1 MSRPTMRIVTHAVLM
16 ITFCLVAPQIWSRD
30 VVLFEEDFEGVPL
43 EASIMEQIKDDKV
56 WSGTPPEGWEIT
68 NENPKD
74 LGMPEWRTWAIVDL
88 EWWTRTAEDQRRSEF
103 TGVHN
108 DGKGVGKGAVS
119 DPDEWDDWEGN
130 GDPDAKSRWNGHLIT
145 PPIKIKGAAAESLV
159 LTLDSSWRPEDTQN
173 GEITV
178 SFDGGKEEQILFF
191 KSVGIDAGAHTLVTI
206 PTLKLKE
213 DKINDGEQ
221 INETLEIPIDNPAG
235 VAEMT
240 ISFGVIDAQ
249 NDWWWAIDNIKLIS
263 TAFDVEPRDKLAVK
277 WAEIK
282 RLQ

>member
-1 MSRPTMRIVTHAVLM
+1 MNSSIIGVVVRAIFVT
-16 ITFCLVAPQIWSRD
+16 IFCLGTPWVWAAD
-30 VVLFEEDFEGVPL
+30 TVLFEEDFEDVAL
-43 EASIMEQIKDDKV
+43 ESSIMEQVKDDKV
-56 WSGTPPEGWEIT
+56 WSGTPPDGWEIT

-108 DGKGVGKGAVS
+108 DGKGIGKGAVS
-119 DPDEWDDWEGN
+119 DPDEWDDWAGN
-130 GDPDAKSRWNGHLIT
+130 GDPDALSRWNGHLIT
-145 PPIKIKGAAAESLV
+145 PLIKIKGAAAKSLV

-178 SFDGGKEEQILFF
+178 SFDGGAEERILFF

-213 DKINDGEQ
+213 EKLNDGEQ

-235 VAEMT
+235 ATEMT
-240 ISFGVIDAQ
+240 ISFGVVDAQ

-263 TAFDVEPRDKLAVK
+263 TAFDVEPRGKLAVK
-277 WAEIK
+277 WGEIK
-282 RLQ
+282 FLQ

>member
-1 MSRPTMRIVTHAVLM
+1 MEAALLIT
-16 ITFCLVAPQIWSRD
+16 TFCLSAPLVWAAD
-30 VVLFEEDFEGVPL
+30 TVLFEEDFEGVTL
-43 EASIMEQIKDDKV
+43 KDSIMEQVKDNKV

-108 DGKGVGKGAVS
+108 DGKGIGKGAVS
-119 DPDEWDDWEGN
+119 DPDEWDDWGGN
-130 GDPDAKSRWNGHLIT
+130 GDPDAISRWNGHLIT
-145 PPIKIKGAAAESLV
+145 PPIKIKGAAAKSLV
-159 LTLDSSWRPEDTQN
+159 LTLDSSWRPEDTQTA
-173 GEITV
+173 EITV
-178 SFDGGKEEQILFF
+178 SFDGGKEERILLF

-206 PTLKLKE
+206 PTLDLDEE
-213 DKINDGEQ
+213 DIKDGEQ
-221 INETLEIPIDNPAG
+221 INETLEIPIDNPAN
-235 VAEMT
+235 ATEMI

-263 TAFDVEPRDKLAVK
+263 TAFSVEPKHKLAVR
-277 WAEIK
+277 WAELK
-282 RLQ
+282 S

>member
-1 MSRPTMRIVTHAVLM
+1 MNSSTTRIITYVVLM
-16 ITFCLVAPQIWSRD
+16 ITFCLIAPQIWSRD
-30 VVLFEEDFEGVPL
+30 VVLLEEDFEDVKL
-43 EASIMEQIKDDKV
+43 EASILEQIKDKDV
-56 WSGTPPEGWEIT
+56 WSGTPPKGWEIT

-119 DPDEWDDWEGN
+119 DPDEWDDWGGN
-130 GDPDAKSRWNGHLIT
+130 GDPDALSRWNGHLIT
-145 PPIKIKGAAAESLV
+145 PPIKIKGAAAKSLV
-159 LTLDSSWRPEDTQN
+159 LTLDSSWRPEDTQTA
-173 GEITV
+173 EIIV
-178 SFDGGKEEQILFF
+178 SFDGGKEDQILLFE
-191 KSVGIDAGAHTLVTI
+191 SVGIDAGAHTLVTI

-213 DKINDGEQ
+213 EKINDGEQ
-221 INETLEIPIDNPAG
+221 INETLEIPIDNPTGA
-235 VAEMT
+235 AEMT

-263 TAFDVEPRDKLAVK
+263 TAYSVEPRDKLAVR

-282 RLQ
+282 S

>member
-1 MSRPTMRIVTHAVLM
+1 MSSITMRIITYAVLT
-16 ITFCLVAPQIWSRD
+16 ITFCLVVPQTWSRE
-30 VVLFEEDFEGVPL
+30 VVLFEEDFEGVTL
-43 EASIMEQIKDDKV
+43 EASIMEQIKDKEV

-108 DGKGVGKGAVS
+108 DGKGIGKGAVS

-130 GDPDAKSRWNGHLIT
+130 GDPDAQSRWNGHLIT
-145 PPIKIKGAAAESLV
+145 PPIKIKGAAEKSLV

-178 SFDGGKEEQILFF
+178 SFDDDKAEQILFF

-213 DKINDGEQ
+213 KKINDGEQ
-221 INETLEIPIDNPAG
+221 INETLEIPINNPAG
-235 VAEMT
+235 TAEMT

-249 NDWWWAIDNIKLIS
+249 NDWWWAIDNIELIS
-263 TAFDVEPRDKLAVK
+263 TAFDVEPKDKLAVK

-282 RLQ
+282 RSK

>member
-1 MSRPTMRIVTHAVLM
+1 MTSITMRIIRYAVFT
-16 ITFCLVAPQIWSRD
+16 ITFCLIVPQAWSREA
-30 VVLFEEDFEGVPL
+30 VLFEEDFEDVAL
-43 EASIMEQIKDDKV
+43 EASIMEQIKDKDV

-108 DGKGVGKGAVS
+108 DGKGIGKGAVS

-130 GDPDAKSRWNGHLIT
+130 GDPDAQSRWNGHLIT
-145 PPIKIKGAAAESLV
+145 PPIKIKGAAAKSLV

-178 SFDGGKEEQILFF
+178 SFDGDKEEQILFF

-213 DKINDGEQ
+213 EKINDGEQ

-235 VAEMT
+235 VAEMI

-249 NDWWWAIDNIKLIS
+249 NDWWWAIDNIELIS

-277 WAEIK
+277 WGEIK

>member
-1 MSRPTMRIVTHAVLM
+1 MTSITMRIIRYAVFT
-16 ITFCLVAPQIWSRD
+16 ITFCLIVPQAWSREA
-30 VVLFEEDFEGVPL
+30 VLFEEDFEDVAL
-43 EASIMEQIKDDKV
+43 EASIMEQIKDKDV

-108 DGKGVGKGAVS
+108 DGKGIGKGAVS

-130 GDPDAKSRWNGHLIT
+130 GDPDAQSRWNGHLIT
-145 PPIKIKGAAAESLV
+145 PPIKIKGAAAKSLV
-159 LTLDSSWRPEDTQN
+159 LTLDSSWRPEDPQN

-178 SFDGGKEEQILFF
+178 SFDGDKEEQILFF

-213 DKINDGEQ
+213 EKINDGEQ

-249 NDWWWAIDNIKLIS
+249 NDWWWAIDNIELIS

-277 WAEIK
+277 WGEIK

>member
-1 MSRPTMRIVTHAVLM
+1 MNSNIMGIVISVIL
-16 ITFCLVAPQIWSRD
+16 ITIFCLPTPLVWSRD
-30 VVLFEEDFEGVPL
+30 TVLFEEDFEGVTL

-130 GDPDAKSRWNGHLIT
+130 GNPDALSRWNGHLIT
-145 PPIKIKGAAAESLV
+145 PPIKIKGAAAKSLV

-173 GEITV
+173 GEILV

-240 ISFGVIDAQ
+240 ISFGVVDAQ

-282 RLQ
+282 ALQ

>member
-1 MSRPTMRIVTHAVLM
+1 MNSNIIGIVISVIL
-16 ITFCLVAPQIWSRD
+16 ITVFCLATPLVWSRD
-30 VVLFEEDFEGVPL
+30 TVLFEEDFEGVTL

-74 LGMPEWRTWAIVDL
+74 LGMPEWRTWAIVDF

-130 GDPDAKSRWNGHLIT
+130 GDPDAQSRWNGHLIT
-145 PPIKIKGAAAESLV
+145 PPIKIKGAAAKSLV

-173 GEITV
+173 GEILV

-235 VAEMT
+235 VADMT
-240 ISFGVIDAQ
+240 ISFGVVDAQ

-282 RLQ
+282 ALQ